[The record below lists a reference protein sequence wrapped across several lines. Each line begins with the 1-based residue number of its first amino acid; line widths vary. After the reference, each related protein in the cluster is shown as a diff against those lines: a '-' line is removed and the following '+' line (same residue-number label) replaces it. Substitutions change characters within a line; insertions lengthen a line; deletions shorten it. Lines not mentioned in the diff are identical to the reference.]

1 MAQDAVIAH
10 KALAA
15 YDINSLF
22 PLYFYATATPAHG
35 AAGRAPN
42 LDSKFVLAFGSALGL
57 DFTPDGT
64 GDLGTTFGPEGD
76 VLRFLSRKTMYG
88 SPSSNPSPSCA
99 KTQPF

>member
-1 MAQDAVIAH
+1 MQRRRRPTVL
-10 KALAA
+10 LA
-15 YDINSLF
+15 
-22 PLYFYATATPAHG
+22 G
-35 AAGRAPN
+35 APN

-76 VLRFLSRKTMYG
+76 VLRFLSRKRCMV
-88 SPSSNPSPSCA
+88 PQAPNPSPSCA